1 LFYNGSESR
10 GAGYHPCTN
19 TRADRGSDWRGSGW
33 LEALLQSA
41 PDGVIVVAP
50 DGRVV
55 EANPSAAELFGST
68 RAELVGQPVEHLL
81 PEAAREGHQRHR
93 ESYGEKPE
101 SRPMGAGLELVGI
114 RKDGTRFFADVSLT
128 PIEGE
133 AGDVIAVVRDV
144 TARLR
149 EETRLGYLEAILSST
164 NDAVYSQDRDGL
176 ITEWNRAAQA
186 MVGYRAAEVVGWR
199 STRLFPEGRWEE
211 HEVVLRRV
219 LGGDVLTDVETEL
232 LRRDGVAVPA
242 LLAVGPI
249 RDSRG
254 RVIGASVI
262 ARDMTEQQLIL
273 ATLAESEGRLRDREA
288 MAGVGG
294 WVLDGTIA
302 SHVGLVHED
311 DRPALEAALAR
322 AVAAAEAIDTKYR
335 VLRPDN
341 QVRVLYCRARPILDG
356 RDEVVG
362 IRGICQD
369 ITER

>member
-1 LFYNGSESR
+1 V
-10 GAGYHPCTN
+10 
-19 TRADRGSDWRGSGW
+19 
-33 LEALLQSA
+33 

-50 DGRVV
+50 DGSVV
-55 EANPSAAELFGST
+55 EANPSAAGLFGST

-81 PEAAREGHQRHR
+81 PEAAREGHRRHR

-128 PIEGE
+128 PIEGQ

-144 TARLR
+144 TAHLR
-149 EETRLGYLEAILSST
+149 EEARLGYLEAILSST

-294 WVLDGTIA
+294 WVLDVATGTVQWSEELHRIHGVDPVNFDGTIA
-302 SHVGLVHED
+302 SHVGLVHQD

-322 AVAAAEAIDTKYR
+322 AVAAAETIETKYR

-341 QVRVLYCRARPILDG
+341 QVRVLYCRARPVLDG

-362 IRGICQD
+362 LRGICQD